1 MREYQWG
8 SQHSTQVMLI
18 GFVYSFFILIGNDSM
33 KHIGHRAI
41 QAVFSSAS
49 LQTSTFKTQLGI
61 LLPPVITTL
70 AASNTPAN
78 TLAKK
83 YVDA

>member
-1 MREYQWG
+1 
-8 SQHSTQVMLI
+8 
-18 GFVYSFFILIGNDSM
+18 M

>member
-1 MREYQWG
+1 MREQQYG
-8 SQHSTQVMLI
+8 SQHQSQVRWIHPLISSKRQLI
-18 GFVYSFFILIGNDSM
+18 GLYSM

-83 YVDA
+83 

>member
-1 MREYQWG
+1 M
-8 SQHSTQVMLI
+8 
-18 GFVYSFFILIGNDSM
+18 ILIGNDDSM